1 MWLYINIYYLYYRKV
16 LENILLTVVFRTG
29 PNHKFRSNEAQIAVG
44 GRIHDMYSW
53 NPKMKD
59 FDIEVIRIGNYD
71 PQEIPFV

>member
-1 MWLYINIYYLYYRKV
+1 
-16 LENILLTVVFRTG
+16 
-29 PNHKFRSNEAQIAVG
+29 
-44 GRIHDMYSW
+44 MYSW